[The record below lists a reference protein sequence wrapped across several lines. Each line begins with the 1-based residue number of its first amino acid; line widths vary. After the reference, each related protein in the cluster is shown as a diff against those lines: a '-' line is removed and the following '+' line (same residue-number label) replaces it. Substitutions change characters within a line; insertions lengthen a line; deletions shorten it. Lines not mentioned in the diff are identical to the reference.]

1 MIASD
6 RQGLHSNVLLL
17 NRFYMAMQII
27 SGRQAFILLC
37 RESAEVIDVED
48 QQFCNYSFDFWQELS
63 LLRMEEKLISNWIQS
78 SRQKIEVPK
87 VIRLINYDKIPKTTM
102 RFSRKNLY
110 LRDNRQCQDCGKQLS
125 FSQLSLDHVKP
136 RSKGGD
142 TSWENIVCSC
152 TKCNTRKGCRTPQ
165 EANMQLLTKP
175 TRPHPLESIT
185 LNTEHENIEAW
196 QPFLRTQKIA

>member
-17 NRFYMAMQII
+17 NQFYMAMQII

-48 QQFCNYSFDFWQELS
+48 QQFHNYSFEFWQELS
-63 LLRMEEKLISNWIQS
+63 LLRMEEKLLSNWIQS

-87 VIRLINYDKIPKTTM
+87 VIRLINYDKIPKTTI

-110 LRDNRQCQDCGKQLS
+110 LRDSRQCQYCGKQLS
-125 FSQLSLDHVKP
+125 FNQLSLDHVKP

-165 EANMQLLTKP
+165 EASMQLLNKP
-175 TRPHPLESIT
+175 TRPHPLESVT
-185 LNTEHENIEAW
+185 LDTECENIEAW
-196 QPFLRTQKIA
+196 QPFLRTRKIA